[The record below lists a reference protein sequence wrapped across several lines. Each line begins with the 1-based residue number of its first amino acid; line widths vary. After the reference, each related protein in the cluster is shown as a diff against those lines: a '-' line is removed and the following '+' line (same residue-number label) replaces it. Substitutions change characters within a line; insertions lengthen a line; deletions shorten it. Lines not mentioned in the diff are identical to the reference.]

1 MRRPAPDRR
10 PSGSRGQAVVEWIGA
25 VVAVALVVGAV
36 GVALRADVPRR
47 AVETLRAAF
56 GTSGAPT
63 AEPHASAAALA
74 YAQAAVTPGPT
85 PRPTLLGARA
95 VLRAEL
101 GEVGGTRTLERLL
114 LARLRTDHPEW
125 FDVQVLPIPG
135 TTVGGIHLGAGLRT
149 TVPTGEVVVHVVTP
163 GEESGVTSGGRED
176 AVRAWVLKHA
186 ADQLLTAAT
195 AAADEALGAGSRPP
209 RGVVGRIV
217 PPLVGALAVVRTE
230 ADEGWPGLGESAGD
244 ALLCRPVSVHTAHG
258 GAAGQV
264 RPGVRIGIVRHGA
277 LLHDAVSTAATS
289 CRRLEPSN
297 ARE

>member
-1 MRRPAPDRR
+1 MRRPAPDGR
-10 PSGSRGQAVVEWIGA
+10 PSGCTGQAVVEWIGA

-56 GTSGAPT
+56 GTSGAP
-63 AEPHASAAALA
+63 AGVPQASAAALA

-85 PRPTLLGARA
+85 PGPSLLGARA
-95 VLRAEL
+95 MLRAEL
-101 GEVGGTRTLERLL
+101 GAAEGTRTLERLL
-114 LARLRTDHPEW
+114 LERLRTDHPGW
-125 FDVQVLPIPG
+125 FDVQVLPIRG
-135 TTVGGIHLGAGLRT
+135 TSVRGIHLGAGLRT

-163 GEESGVTSGGRED
+163 GEESDVTSGGRKD
-176 AVRAWVLKHA
+176 ALRAWVLKNA
-186 ADQLLTAAT
+186 SDVLLTRAT
-195 AAADEALGAGSRPP
+195 AVADEVLDPGSGPP

-244 ALLCRPVSVHTAHG
+244 ALLCRPVSVHTAHD